1 VRTTLPADD
10 RLVEAL
16 RDGDEASFGLLVEQ
30 YHGPM
35 VRMARMY
42 VPSREVAEDVVQ
54 QTWLGVLRGIDRFEG
69 RSSFRTWLFGILLN
83 QARTAGQRERR
94 SIPFSSAWTPAEE
107 AAETSVDPERF
118 LPSDDPEWPR
128 HWTSFPQRWDGIP
141 EDRLLSSET
150 RRVIEET
157 MAMLPPAQR
166 EVITLR
172 DVLGWSSAE
181 ACNALGVSETN
192 QRVLLHRARARVRR
206 ALERYLDEEDLS
218 A

>member
-10 RLVEAL
+10 RLIEAL
-16 RDGDEASFGLLVEQ
+16 RDGDEASFELLVEQ

-94 SIPFSSAWTPAEE
+94 SIPFSSAWAPAEA
-107 AAETSVDPERF
+107 AAEPSVDPERF
-118 LPSDDPEWPR
+118 LPPDDPEWPR
-128 HWTSFPQRWDGIP
+128 HWTSLPQRWDGIP

-150 RRVIEET
+150 RRVIEEA

-166 EVITLR
+166 ELITLR